1 MGPVLDGCIQED
13 DPVTLLDHI
22 MELRMKKLDMVLH
35 QFMGAALHFFLFSW
49 AVQGDVFMRTG
60 APWRRRDPRRQ
71 AAGWDSVC
79 TFGCRSLKPR

>member
-35 QFMGAALHFFLFSW
+35 QFMGAALHFFLGSPGWCFHED
-49 AVQGDVFMRTG
+49 GGPM
-60 APWRRRDPRRQ
+60 APK
-71 AAGWDSVC
+71 GSKE
-79 TFGCRSLKPR
+79 TGCRMG